1 MTFFVN
7 VIQGHEHF
15 LTHEDA
21 KVKNG
26 NVMPLL
32 NQASV
37 LTPESLRNVFKLLT
51 SITETLSYEM
61 VTSFLIT
68 PSSSMIAS

>member
-1 MTFFVN
+1 MLSLF
-7 VIQGHEHF
+7 
-15 LTHEDA
+15 
-21 KVKNG
+21 
-26 NVMPLL
+26 L

-51 SITETLSYEM
+51 SITEKLAYEM
-61 VTSFLIT
+61 VTIFLIT